1 MSNYLMQDV
10 VQVQRFN
17 TGIVI
22 PVYFPA
28 GVDPDTG
35 ATLLRDTAHSYAALV
50 DDPKQRM
57 FERRWSSARM
67 GDSAQYSRGMRST
80 RRVFAGEQ
88 G

>member
-35 ATLLRDTAHSYAALV
+35 ATLLPTI
-50 DDPKQRM
+50 
-57 FERRWSSARM
+57 RRTP
-67 GDSAQYSRGMRST
+67 T
-80 RRVFAGEQ
+80 RP
-88 G
+88 